1 MENTRIRNR
10 IIQERTESTVSAL
23 VRTVKFACALAE
35 IENPDC
41 KQELLDGLI
50 RELEEMAGRNK
61 VCVGEG
67 VCCNNEPVK
76 DCGEPCNL
84 DFGTAIRLLKDGH
97 CVARKGWNG
106 KNQYVEL
113 ASCISY
119 KGNAGEIVNAHHN
132 AIGNKALAFVG
143 TSGVQ
148 LGWLASQADM
158 LAEDWYVV
166 K

>member
-1 MENTRIRNR
+1 MENRNK
-10 IIQERTESTVSAL
+10 IMQEKKESTVAAL
-23 VRTVKFACALAE
+23 VRTVKFAVAVAE
-35 IENPDC
+35 LDDPDC
-41 KQELLDGLI
+41 KQVVLDKLI
-50 RELEEMAGRNK
+50 GELEKLAGRK
-61 VCVGEG
+61 KPCVDEG
-67 VCCNNEPVK
+67 TCRNDEPTQ
-76 DCGEPCNL
+76 DYGEPCNL

-97 CVARKGWNG
+97 YVARRGWNG
-106 KNQYVEL
+106 KGQYVEL
-113 ASCISY
+113 ACRISY
-119 KGNAGEIVNAHHN
+119 VTKSGDVKNASHQ

>member
-1 MENTRIRNR
+1 MENNKVLT
-10 IIQERTESTVSAL
+10 QKEAKEL
-23 VRTVKFACALAE
+23 VKDLVMAAKVVCALAE
-35 IENPDC
+35 VEAPGS
-41 KQELLDGLI
+41 KQIVLDALI
-50 RELEEMAGRNK
+50 NELEELAGRKK

-67 VCCNNEPVK
+67 ACRN
-76 DCGEPCNL
+76 GEPTKDYGEPQDLN
-84 DFGTAIRLLKDGH
+84 FGNAIRLVKEGFRI
-97 CVARKGWNG
+97 ARKGWNG
-106 KNQYVEL
+106 KGQYVEL

-119 KGNAGEIVNAHHN
+119 IGTTGEVVNADHR

>member
-1 MENTRIRNR
+1 MEIRNK
-10 IIQERTESTVSAL
+10 IMQERTESAVEAL
-23 VRTVKFACALAE
+23 VRTVKFACAVAE
-35 IENPDC
+35 LDDPSC
-41 KQELLDGLI
+41 KQAVLDALI
-50 RELEEMAGRNK
+50 DELEEMAGRKKPCIDAGTCQNK
-61 VCVGEG
+61 PAE
-67 VCCNNEPVK
+67 N
-76 DCGEPCNL
+76 CGEPQNL
-84 DFGTAIRLLKDGH
+84 YFGNAIRLVKEGFRI
-97 CVARKGWNG
+97 ARRGWNG
-106 KNQYVEL
+106 KGQYVEL

-119 KGNAGEIVNAHHN
+119 IGSNGEVVNADHR

>member
-1 MENTRIRNR
+1 MENKKVLT
-10 IIQERTESTVSAL
+10 QKEAKELTEDL
-23 VRTVKFACALAE
+23 VMAAKVVCALAE
-35 IENPDC
+35 VDAPGN
-41 KQELLDGLI
+41 KQIVLDALI
-50 RELEEMAGRNK
+50 GELEEMAGRKK

-67 VCCNNEPVK
+67 TCRNNELVK
-76 DCGEPCNL
+76 SCGEPQNL
-84 DFGTAIRLLKDGH
+84 NFGNAIRLVKEGFRI
-97 CVARKGWNG
+97 ARKGWNG
-106 KNQYVEL
+106 KGQYVEL
-113 ASCISY
+113 ASCVSY
-119 KGNAGEIVNAHHN
+119 VGSDGQVVNADHQ

>member
-1 MENTRIRNR
+1 MENKKI
-10 IIQERTESTVSAL
+10 TVKDHVAAL
-23 VRTVKFACALAE
+23 VRTVKFSCAMAE

-41 KQELLDGLI
+41 KQVILDALI
-50 RELEEMAGRNK
+50 GELEEMAGRKK

-67 VCCNNEPVK
+67 TCRNNESVK
-76 DCGEPCNL
+76 SCGEPQNL
-84 DFGTAIRLLKDGH
+84 NFGNAIRLVKEGFRL
-97 CVARKGWNG
+97 ARQGWNG
-106 KNQYVEL
+106 KGQYVEL

-119 KGNAGEIVNAHHN
+119 ISTTGETVNVDHR

>member
-1 MENTRIRNR
+1 MEIRNK
-10 IIQERTESTVSAL
+10 ITQERRDSTVAAL
-23 VRTVKFACALAE
+23 VRTVKFACAVAE
-35 IENPDC
+35 LDDPSC
-41 KQELLDGLI
+41 KQAVLDALI
-50 RELEEMAGRNK
+50 NELEEMAGRK
-61 VCVGEG
+61 KPCVGEG
-67 VCCNNEPVK
+67 TCRN
-76 DCGEPCNL
+76 GEPTKDYGEPQNL
-84 DFGTAIRLLKDGH
+84 NFGNAIRLAKEGFRI
-97 CVARKGWNG
+97 ARKGWNG

-119 KGNAGEIVNAHHN
+119 IGSNGEVVNVDHQ